1 MNRFSCTSTTDAA
14 NTFNYIRSL
23 ANSYVKKKTCQELES
38 FSWQGF
44 WTILKADGALQI
56 QAIDFIELQDDKWQP
71 FSVAFLTCSLI
82 CSLICSL
89 SRFLARCLAFLADF
103 K

>member
-14 NTFNYIRSL
+14 NTFNYIRSR
-23 ANSYVKKKTCQELES
+23 ANSYAKKKTCQELQS

-44 WTILKADGALQI
+44 WTILKAGGALQI
-56 QAIDFIELQDDKWQP
+56 QAIDFIELQDVKWQP

-82 CSLICSL
+82 CSVT
-89 SRFLARCLAFLADF
+89 RFLARCLAFLADF